1 MSRRNSGYFVS
12 HPVYFFVPRD
22 LLEKILS
29 CRLALDA
36 AQEDSGAELQRK
48 IDAAAAKGGGRVTVG
63 PGVHDCG
70 TLWLKSG
77 VELHLEK
84 GAVLRGPSDWRA
96 YDDVDD
102 QRIGK
107 RPEGSKKVFI
117 AAFDAVNVAITGEGT
132 IDGQG
137 LCFYDVNSASN
148 GNFFAKP
155 PHPRPRMLEF
165 FRCKGVR
172 LEGVELKDSPGWTCW
187 LRECEDVVASHLR
200 VHGDQRMINNDGLH
214 VDGCRHVRIGESE
227 FKTGDDCII
236 MRANVAEGRSL
247 VCEDMVVSNCVL
259 DSNCQCIRL
268 SCPSDDLIRN
278 GLFKN
283 LKMSGSTGVLSHHP
297 ARYVVPWNEGCAQME
312 DIVIEDCEIDVRH
325 HPVYFGVDPG
335 VRLRSFGN
343 TLFRNVRMKGGKP
356 IVLKGTA
363 DAVLRNIRFENV
375 TADIAAEQPVETSA
389 VEGLAFEN
397 CRISSGKGE
406 SVPFKRSDSTSW
418 ESRRW

>member
-1 MSRRNSGYFVS
+1 MREVKTA
-12 HPVYFFVPRD
+12 
-22 LLEKILS
+22 LLLVLTAIGFMTIADETRTI
-29 CRLALDA
+29 
-36 AQEDSGAELQRK
+36 QRE

-84 GAVLRGPSDWRA
+84 GAVLRGPSDWWA

-102 QRIGK
+102 PRIGK

-117 AAFDAVNVAITGEGT
+117 AAFDAENVGIIGEGT
-132 IDGQG
+132 IDGRG

-148 GNFFAKP
+148 GAFFAKP

-165 FRCKGVR
+165 FRCKDIR

-187 LRECEDVVASHLR
+187 LRECEDVVVSRLR

-227 FKTGDDCII
+227 FRTGDDCII
-236 MRANVAEGRSL
+236 MRANVAEGKSL
-247 VCEDMVVSNCVL
+247 ICEDMVVSNCVL

-268 SCPSDDLIRN
+268 SCPSDDLIRS

-283 LKMSGSTGVLSHHP
+283 LKMSGSTAVLCHHP
-297 ARYVVPWNEGCAQME
+297 ARYIVPWNEGCARME
-312 DIVIEDCEIDVRH
+312 NIVVEDCEIAVRH
-325 HPVYFGVDPG
+325 HPVYFGVDSG

-343 TLFRNVRMKGGKP
+343 TVFRNVRMKGGKP

-363 DAVLRNIRFENV
+363 DAVLRNMRFENV
-375 TADIAAEQPVETSA
+375 VADISAVTPVETAA
-389 VEGLAFEN
+389 VEGLEFRD
-397 CRISSGKGE
+397 CTILSGKGD
-406 SVPFKRSDSTSW
+406 SVPFNRPDSDSW
-418 ESRRW
+418 ESKR